1 MNCSTVIEDFGIFES
16 NDLPVP
22 RCSQYTT
29 VKLFSSG
36 ALKQRKG
43 RISGKPGPP
52 CTKIKSG
59 VATLSPRIITH

>member
-1 MNCSTVIEDFGIFES
+1 MVMVDAAILES

-29 VKLFSSG
+29 MKLFSSG
-36 ALKQRKG
+36 ALKYRRR

-52 CTKIKSG
+52 CTRIKSG
-59 VATLSPRIITH
+59 LATLSPRIITH